1 MKKVFIII
9 IGLAIG
15 AFANHTMS
23 QKIFNVLNIAEKLSE
38 QNKGKE
44 FLALLKKIEKRNLNK
59 YEKSYILQTRANYY
73 LSKNKYKEAGKQYE
87 QIISINVF
95 KRQNIERMKLSLA
108 RIYLYSQ
115 EYKKSI
121 KLLNSLK
128 NSKYI
133 TKEIL
138 YENLILATYYSKDYL
153 LSIKYSEKYFSLVQ
167 APQESFYKILYS
179 SYVEIKD
186 YDNAISTLKIM
197 IKKWSN
203 NEIYWVQL
211 ASLYE
216 KKGELKNTLAILDI
230 ANKENILKSPDN
242 ILYFISILHQSKIYC
257 KAAIVLEKGLIK
269 KSKRN
274 FELLLS
280 SYFNSKQNAKF
291 VKLLDTSS
299 FAKEAKYQLI
309 LASIYYKKQK
319 FENSIKVLKQIKVKP
334 ELSEYG
340 EKNIQLALNYYAK
353 DKKSECIKYL
363 ELAYKNSFSKKR
375 AYNLLVQLDPK
386 RKI

>member
-1 MKKVFIII
+1 
-9 IGLAIG
+9 
-15 AFANHTMS
+15 MS

-38 QNKGKE
+38 QNKDKE
-44 FLALLKKIEKRNLNK
+44 FIALLEKIEKRNINK

-87 QIISINVF
+87 QIITINVF

-121 KLLNSLK
+121 EILNSLK
-128 NSKYI
+128 KSKYVA
-133 TKEIL
+133 KEIL
-138 YENLILATYYSKDYL
+138 YQNLILATYYSKDYL
-153 LSIKYSEKYFSLVQ
+153 LSIKYSKNYFSLVQ

-216 KKGELKNTLAILDI
+216 KKGELKNTLAVLDI
-230 ANKENILKSPDN
+230 ANKENILKTSDN

-257 KAAIVLEKGLIK
+257 KAATVLEKGLSKGLIK

-274 FELLLS
+274 FDLLLS

-299 FAKEAKYQLI
+299 FAKEAKYKLI
-309 LASIYYKKQK
+309 LASIYYKKT
-319 FENSIKVLKQIKVKP
+319 
-334 ELSEYG
+334 
-340 EKNIQLALNYYAK
+340 
-353 DKKSECIKYL
+353 
-363 ELAYKNSFSKKR
+363 
-375 AYNLLVQLDPK
+375 
-386 RKI
+386 KI